1 MQQQRIACG
10 RGPHT
15 LHALVW
21 VGLLTLSL
29 SGCALPATTVFQ
41 GSGFP
46 PLHQLDWGF
55 PYYEGATWSP
65 NGRWIALWAGPGV
78 AQTHLVVLSPDGR
91 AQWDLSRW
99 GCGSDELL
107 STLAWL
113 PDSSLSCITDTG
125 TLVIG
130 AYPFTSP
137 TTVPVQASLDP
148 AEKGATWTADGTAM
162 IVASL
167 TDPADPVHMVQNGA
181 LYRVDRSGAVALQ
194 SLTPHTLDVED
205 PAWAPHRMALT
216 YLVQTGP
223 GTYLFNLLLSPVTVG
238 AQGALTLGP
247 PRTLATDV
255 DEFYG
260 WSPSGRWIAVR
271 HADYRGGD
279 KIYLLNPD
287 KPSQT
292 VDVVSADRIGQQM
305 MHPIWSPDGQTLI
318 VFSVAYDAS
327 QPYSLD
333 IGAYLRG
340 KGLAP

>member
-1 MQQQRIACG
+1 MQQRRAA
-10 RGPHT
+10 RGTRPHT
-15 LHALVW
+15 LHSLAW
-21 VGLLTLSL
+21 AGLLTLSL
-29 SGCALPATTVFQ
+29 TSCALPATTVFQ
-41 GSGFP
+41 GGGLP

-55 PYYEGATWSP
+55 PYVVGATWSP
-65 NGRWIALWAGPGV
+65 NGHWIALWAGPGV

-99 GCGSDELL
+99 GCNDEFL
-107 STLAWL
+107 STLPWL
-113 PDSSLSCITDTG
+113 PDSSLSCITQTG
-125 TLVIG
+125 MLVSG

-137 TTVPVQASLDP
+137 TSVPVQPPLNPS
-148 AEKGATWTADGTAM
+148 GAAWTPDGTAM
-162 IVASL
+162 IVASII
-167 TDPADPVHMVQNGA
+167 DPADPVHMAQNGA
-181 LYRVDRSGAVALQ
+181 LYRMDRSGAVALQ

-216 YLVQTGP
+216 YLVQTNP
-223 GTYLFNLLLSPVTVG
+223 DTGTLKLLLSPVTVG

-247 PRTLATDV
+247 PQTLATDV
-255 DEFYG
+255 AEFYS

-271 HADYRGGD
+271 HGDYRGGD

-287 KPSQT
+287 APSQT

-340 KGLAP
+340 KGLTP